1 MSITAVA
8 TGMQNATVGTEHTLT
23 TQSSAGLYRLVV
35 HLASM
40 LANDVTE
47 LRVKRRMAGSSVT
60 VSDLMTYYGVAAMD
74 ATIVSSEPVWNAQ
87 IITDA
92 VSASLKQTFGTSR
105 AYEWEL
111 LMDDGGGGGSSPS
124 LTEIV
129 NAVWATPVRRLD
141 QTYTDQVVSAVWAT
155 PTRSVLSVS
164 SPVGV
169 ASNYDKGNYTL
180 STVGTEGLGPFLV
193 NAIWATAV
201 RRLDSTG
208 ATQIADSVLD
218 RNMGAGVDSG
228 STSIRTVRQAL
239 RASRNKVDLL
249 GGVVYK
255 EDDSTVSWTFV
266 VASDSSTDRVTSMDP
281 AGP

>member
-1 MSITAVA
+1 MRQIVQSAPYTITFTMVQSANHVLALTGATSSMVVIHSKAGASFTYCDVAPVEIATGWYKIPGTSTTSNTIGDLSWHITA
-8 TGMQNATVGTEHTLT
+8 T
-23 TQSSAGLYRLVV
+23 SADDRDWIDQVIPGVV
-35 HLASM
+35 
-40 LANDVTE
+40 V
-47 LRVKRRMAGSSVT
+47 
-60 VSDLMTYYGVAAMD
+60 
-74 ATIVSSEPVWNAQ
+74 ATIVQSVKDDLTSQ
-87 IITDA
+87 I
-92 VSASLKQTFGTSR
+92 
-105 AYEWEL
+105 
-111 LMDDGGGGGSSPS
+111 
-124 LTEIV
+124 
-129 NAVWATPVRRLD
+129 WATPVRGV
-141 QTYTDQVVSAVWAT
+141 T
-155 PTRSVLSVS
+155 SVS

-255 EDDSTVSWTFV
+255 EDDSTASWTFV